1 MYVCVC
7 RGITNNDIRKA
18 VEDGC
23 ESFSE
28 LKSET
33 GISMQCGTC
42 SQLAE
47 IEFEMAHRGWRTST
61 HRKVQLGKPLP
72 MAPKLQFGAQAK

>member
-18 VEDGC
+18 VEAGC

-28 LKSET
+28 LKAET

-42 SQLAE
+42 GQLAE
-47 IEFEMAHRGWRTST
+47 IEFEMAQRGWEAST
-61 HRKVQLGKPLP
+61 HRKVQLGKKLP
-72 MAPKLQFGAQAK
+72 VIQHTHLSAQAK